1 MSKSELR
8 NEIPSLVSRLI
19 QLPSVNPPGYT
30 INVANFI
37 RDWLSEH
44 GFTSETKEYA
54 KDKPN
59 VIAKV
64 GNGKPVLILNGHM
77 DVVPPGDES
86 RWVYPPFSGKIV
98 EGRVYGRGATDM
110 KGGLAIIMIV
120 FAELAPIIEKLGSGS
135 LIFSATAD
143 EETGGHPG
151 VEALVKDGVL
161 IGDAAI
167 VAEPSGS
174 SRYYI
179 GEKGLCQVKIV
190 ARGKP
195 AHGSLPVLGEN
206 AIMRLIKAITRTEEL
221 INDFNK
227 GIKLPSEL
235 MDAIKNSAEVY
246 LETARASGL
255 NLSLSDFEEVVSTVS
270 FNPGVIRGGSKINM
284 VPDYAEL
291 ELDMRIPPG
300 VSPSQVI
307 NHLRNG
313 LCGVADVETLDAS
326 EPNYTSP
333 SEVIARLVHE
343 GIERVLGLT
352 PKPIIVTG
360 ATDGR
365 YLRARGIPTVVYG
378 PGELALAHAYNEYVT
393 VDDLIKTHDVM
404 LYAIKRFFGTLA

>member
-1 MSKSELR
+1 MGRDLR
-8 NEIPSLVSRLI
+8 SDLPNLASRLI

-30 INVANFI
+30 VNIAGFI
-37 RDWLSEH
+37 RDWLGGL
-44 GFTSETKEYA
+44 GFSTEFREYA

-59 VIAKV
+59 VIARV
-64 GNGKPVLILNGHM
+64 GRGKPVLILNGHM

-86 RWVYPPFSGKIV
+86 RWTYPPFSGKV
-98 EGRVYGRGATDM
+98 VDGRVYGRGATDM
-110 KGGLAIIMIV
+110 KGGLAVIMTV
-120 FAELAPIIEKLGSGS
+120 FAELAPLIERQGSGT

-151 VEALVKDGVL
+151 VESLVKDGVL

-179 GEKGLCQVKIV
+179 GEKGLCQVRLV
-190 ARGKP
+190 ARGRP
-195 AHGSLPVLGEN
+195 AHGSLPILGDN
-206 AIMRLIKAITRTEEL
+206 AILRLVRAVLRAEEL
-221 INDFNK
+221 INEFNR

-235 MDAIKNSAEVY
+235 LDALRNSAETY
-246 LETARASGL
+246 LEASKSSGL
-255 NLSLSDFEEVVSTVS
+255 NLTLSDFERVVGTVS
-270 FNPGVIRGGSKINM
+270 FNPGVVRGGSKINM

-291 ELDMRIPPG
+291 ELDMRVPPG
-300 VSPSQVI
+300 TSPGQVI
-307 NHLRNG
+307 DYLRSGLNG
-313 LCGVADVETLDAS
+313 LADVEVLDAS

-333 SEVIARLVHE
+333 GEAIVRLVHE
-343 GIERVLGLT
+343 GIEKVLGVT

-365 YLRARGIPTVVYG
+365 YLRARGVPTVVYG

-393 VDDLIKTHDVM
+393 IDDLLRTHDVM
-404 LYAIKRFFGTLA
+404 AYVVRKFFGIE